1 VSQQEAFG
9 GAEFAQTQWRA
20 ESMQLVNWGGFDGAN
35 TIELSTETTLLT
47 GASGT
52 GKSTILDAYLALMM
66 DSNTPFNGA
75 SNDAARG
82 RARGA
87 TQRSLLTYLRGKL
100 DDVRTDGE
108 TTELILRGDKTATWG
123 AIAVTFVNDVGD
135 RYTVGRLYHVPRS
148 AVGDSDIAK
157 RMWSIRGTIA
167 LKEFEPLAAEKF
179 EKKALRSRYPEIQPH
194 DTYEAFAAMLQTK
207 LGIGTHGDPSSALR
221 LLTRIQAG
229 KPVAAVDDL
238 YKQMVLETPSTFA
251 AADSAIDHFAD
262 LETAYQEMVESAEQ
276 EAILAPIVGLWDDHQ
291 TAIGEI
297 AQIDAYGVKQAGSP
311 FRHWVDTY
319 ERSLIAGAIEEN
331 REERGAQEIAARE
344 AKKDE
349 DEYAALV
356 SVYEGAIAA
365 AGGLELTELDEAI
378 AELEAVH
385 RDAVNARNDFDDET
399 AVLQQANSTSDEFA
413 ASKESAKT
421 FVAVG
426 YDEAEAALTA
436 ESGAIQKR
444 IGLLEH
450 EIDELT
456 ADRESLRGRTGQ
468 IPRHLHDQ
476 RVQAAHAAGL
486 APDDLPFVAE
496 LIDVPVEHAG
506 WRTAVEVVFGPVAR
520 IMLVDENH
528 RDRLSRAIDDLR
540 WIRRI
545 QFQGVDL
552 EPFMVQNADP
562 AMLSG
567 KLVYKDSPFTAWVQG
582 RLTADGTDALCVDS
596 VGELNGRGQRVT
608 RSGQVRHGRRGAHGG
623 VGEPIIG
630 FDNTARLD
638 DIERR
643 LGELAEQQR
652 KAQDNVKEINRRRA
666 HLTKL
671 RDAHRF
677 VLATDWAAIDHD
689 TLQERIDRNVSRK
702 AEILEANGELQ
713 QLEHDRADAD
723 TEREKAEKKRNR
735 AKYTIEQLDDHYAEL
750 TARDHDLADHVAALE
765 ADGHVATEAQTFA
778 LTERFGAV
786 ADTTSYNS
794 PQFASGL
801 ARLLE
806 ALDKDRAAAATR
818 ARSAAGN
825 LEQIFER
832 FHEKWPNPN
841 RGTSIDSY
849 LDYLEIREAITNS
862 GLHERRETWIRKLA
876 EWTGEDLVPLNGE
889 FDNAIEDIEDRLAPV
904 NKILETLEFGAHRD
918 RLRIDLRK
926 LTQDR
931 QATFRRQLRELS
943 SGATGELTLE
953 QAETKFERLQAFMAA
968 IQKSD
973 EKSRQYHLDVRKHIE
988 LSASVV
994 TTDGTVRAEY
1004 TSLGEKSGG
1013 ETQELVAFIV
1023 GSALRFQLGDETKTR
1038 PRFAPVFLDEG
1049 FVKADSEFAGRGV
1062 RAWQGLG
1069 FQLIVAVP
1077 FDKVTALE
1085 PHVEQILAV
1094 TKNPTTGHARIDDI
1108 TDQIASA
1115 GSS

>member
-1 VSQQEAFG
+1 MSRQEAFG
-9 GAEFAQTQWRA
+9 GADFAETQWRA
-20 ESMQLVNWGGFDGAN
+20 QSMQLVNWGGFQGPN
-35 TIELSTETTLLT
+35 TIELTTETTLLT

-75 SNDAARG
+75 SNDASRG

-108 TTELILRGDKTATWG
+108 ATERILRGVKAATWG
-123 AIAVTFVNDVGD
+123 AIAVTFLNDVGD
-135 RYTVGRLYHVPRS
+135 HHTVGRLYHVPRS
-148 AVGDSDIAK
+148 AARDSDITK
-157 RMWSIRGTIA
+157 RMWSISGTVD

-179 EKKALRSRYPEIQPH
+179 EKKALRARYPQIQPH
-194 DTYEAFAAMLQTK
+194 DTYEAFAAMLQTR

-221 LLTRIQAG
+221 LLTRVQAG

-251 AADSAIDHFAD
+251 AADSAIDHFGD

-276 EAILAPIVGLWDDHQ
+276 EAILAPIVSSWDDHQ
-291 TAIGEI
+291 AATGEM
-297 AQIDAYGVKQAGSP
+297 ARIDAYGLKLAGSP
-311 FRHWVDTY
+311 FRHWEDTY
-319 ERSLIAGAIEEN
+319 ERILIAGAVLDN
-331 REERGAQEIAARE
+331 RNERGIQEIAARD

-349 DEYAALV
+349 NEYRDLV
-356 SVYEGAIAA
+356 VAYEEAIAA
-365 AGGLELTELDEAI
+365 AGGLELTKLDETI
-378 AELEAVH
+378 AELEAAH
-385 RDAVNARNDFDDET
+385 RDAVNARNDFDDQTEI
-399 AVLQQANSTSDEFA
+399 LRQANSTSDEFA
-413 ASKESAKT
+413 TSQDAARS
-421 FVAVG
+421 FVDVG
-426 YDEAEAALTA
+426 YDEAEAGLTT
-436 ESGAIQKR
+436 ESGDVQRR
-444 IGLLEH
+444 IALLEQ
-450 EIDELT
+450 ESEELT
-456 ADRESLRGRTGQ
+456 KDCESLQGRTGQ
-468 IPRHLHDQ
+468 IPRHLHEQ
-476 RVQAAHAAGL
+476 RVQAAQAAGL
-486 APDDLPFVAE
+486 TPDDLPFVAE
-496 LIDVPVEHAG
+496 LIDVAIENAG
-506 WRTAVEVVFGPVAR
+506 WRTAAEVVFGHVAR
-520 IMLVDENH
+520 IMLVDEHH
-528 RDRLSRAIDDLR
+528 RDRLSRAIDSLH
-540 WIRRI
+540 WVRRI
-545 QFQGVDL
+545 QFQGVDP
-552 EPFMVQNADP
+552 ESFTPQNPDP

-567 KLVYKDSPFTAWVQG
+567 KLIYKDSPFTTWIQG

-596 VGELNGRGQRVT
+596 VGELNGSGQRVT

-638 DIERR
+638 DIDRR
-643 LGELAEQQR
+643 LRELAEKQR
-652 KAQDNVKEINRRRA
+652 KAQDDLSGINRRRA

-677 VLATDWAAIDHD
+677 VLATDWARIDHAAV
-689 TLQERIDRNVSRK
+689 QERIDRSVRRK
-702 AEILEANGELQ
+702 AEILDANGELQ
-713 QLEHDRADAD
+713 QFERERAAAD
-723 TEREKAEKKRNR
+723 DEREKAAKKYYG
-735 AKYTIEQLDDHYAEL
+735 AMHTIEQLDEEHTGL
-750 TARDHDLADHVAALE
+750 TARDHELADHIAGLE
-765 ADGHVATEAQTFA
+765 ATGHIATEEQAMA

-786 ADTTSYNS
+786 ADTTGYN
-794 PQFASGL
+794 PAQFASGL

-806 ALDKDRAAAATR
+806 ALDKDRSAAAIC
-818 ARSAAGN
+818 ARSAALN

-841 RGTSIDSY
+841 LGTSIESY
-849 LDYLEIREAITNS
+849 PDYLQIREAITMS
-862 GLHERRETWIRKLA
+862 GLHERRQTWLRKLA

-889 FDNAIEDIEDRLAPV
+889 FDNAIEDVEDRLAPV
-904 NKILETLEFGAHRD
+904 NKILETLDFGAHRD

-931 QATFRRQLRELS
+931 QAAFRRELRELS
-943 SGATGELTLE
+943 SGATAELTLE
-953 QAETKFERLQAFMAA
+953 QAKVKFKRLQAFMGA
-968 IQKSD
+968 IQKTD
-973 EKSRQYHLDVRKHIE
+973 EKSRDYHLDVRKHIE

-994 TTDGTVRAEY
+994 TPDGTVRAEY

-1094 TKNPTTGHARIDDI
+1094 TKNPTTGHARVDDI
-1108 TDQIASA
+1108 TGQITTA